1 MKSSELHRLIL
12 KNGWR
17 SIRQAGS
24 HVIYEKDGKT
34 VSVPFHGSKEMGSGI
49 ARRLSHCERSLFNV
63 SSGKKNHLSYI
74 QLYKESFIRTDCE
87 QCGLLQRLQNRCEKD
102 SGAFDW

>member
-34 VSVPFHGSKEMGSGI
+34 VSVHGSKEMGSGI
-49 ARRLSHCERSLFNV
+49 ARR
-63 SSGKKNHLSYI
+63 
-74 QLYKESFIRTDCE
+74 FIRE
-87 QCGLLQRLQNRCEKD
+87 MGLK
-102 SGAFDW
+102 

>member
-1 MKSSELHRLIL
+1 MDNNIFALSLYCQTITKGNMKSSELHRLIL

-49 ARRLSHCERSLFNV
+49 ARR
-63 SSGKKNHLSYI
+63 
-74 QLYKESFIRTDCE
+74 FIRE
-87 QCGLLQRLQNRCEKD
+87 MGLK
-102 SGAFDW
+102 